1 MLIDLFNAANEQISS
16 VGATVGQ
23 TPQMYNNA
31 IFTLMRNISDNVV
44 LPIASLVITGI
55 LCYELITT
63 ITEKNNM
70 HDVDTF
76 IFFKYLFKA
85 CVAVFLLSNVFT
97 IVNGVFELSAVLV
110 QGVVAQFGI
119 TAGELG
125 GYDYSLLQA
134 MYANEDGQFSIGAL
148 FLMFL
153 TGLIVRLIMFA
164 VNIIVFI
171 ILIGR
176 FMEMYVYCS
185 VAPIPFATFANREW
199 GSIGTNYIKNIVA
212 LTFQAF
218 FIMVLVSIYGIMV
231 ATIDFTDVLGS
242 LAMAACFAICLC
254 MMLFKTSA
262 ISKSIFTAN

>member
-1 MLIDLFNAANEQISS
+1 
-16 VGATVGQ
+16 V
-23 TPQMYNNA
+23 
-31 IFTLMRNISDNVV
+31 
-44 LPIASLVITGI
+44 
-55 LCYELITT
+55 
-63 ITEKNNM
+63 
-70 HDVDTF
+70 
-76 IFFKYLFKA
+76 
-85 CVAVFLLSNVFT
+85 
-97 IVNGVFELSAVLV
+97 SAVLV
-110 QGVVAQFGI
+110 QGVVTQFGA
-119 TAGELG
+119 TQGELG

-134 MYANEDGQFSIGAL
+134 MYDNEGGQFSIGAL

-176 FMEMYVYCS
+176 FMEMYIYCS
-185 VAPIPFATFANREW
+185 IAPVPFATFANKEW

-231 ATIDFTDVLGS
+231 STIDFNDVLGS

-262 ISKSIFTAN
+262 ISKSIFNAA